1 MCLRSYDYDD
11 DVSDDS
17 GEYYEGGVSFDD
29 SELYE
34 ELLPRIKAAVQ
45 RHPERITQS
54 IMTTARDHGMDS
66 SNSDDDDSVCDEMDT
81 LHFKLR
87 NAVATGNGGGRPRA
101 ATRGNARFAAPFA
114 AGLLLERGYILKR
127 GDTELWLEWLE
138 SEPFDAP
145 DDAMWRS
152 LVLVRQ
158 THHAGDR
165 DAS

>member
-1 MCLRSYDYDD
+1 MTEIDFEPVPDRLP
-11 DVSDDS
+11 S
-17 GEYYEGGVSFDD
+17 GWSGRWRGLGSA
-29 SELYE
+29 
-34 ELLPRIKAAVQ
+34 RGTTGAKAAVQ

-54 IMTTARDHGMDS
+54 IMTTARDHGMDAS
-66 SNSDDDDSVCDEMDT
+66 SSDDGDSEADEMDT

-87 NAVATGNGGGRPRA
+87 NAVATANGGGRPRA

-127 GDTELWLEWLE
+127 GDMERWLEWLE
-138 SEPFDAP
+138 AEPFDAP

-152 LVLVRQ
+152 LMLVRE
-158 THHAGDR
+158 THHAGGR

>member
-1 MCLRSYDYDD
+1 M
-11 DVSDDS
+11 
-17 GEYYEGGVSFDD
+17 
-29 SELYE
+29 
-34 ELLPRIKAAVQ
+34 
-45 RHPERITQS
+45 
-54 IMTTARDHGMDS
+54 
-66 SNSDDDDSVCDEMDT
+66 NS

-114 AGLLLERGYILKR
+114 AGLLLERGCILKR
-127 GDTELWLEWLE
+127 GDTERWLEWLE

-152 LVLVRQ
+152 LMLFRQ

-165 DAS
+165 AVS

>member
-1 MCLRSYDYDD
+1 MCLRSDDYDD

-45 RHPERITQS
+45 RHPERTTQS

-66 SNSDDDDSVCDEMDT
+66 SSSDDGDSEADEMDT

-87 NAVATGNGGGRPRA
+87 NAVATANGGGRPRA
-101 ATRGNARFAAPFA
+101 ATRGNARFAAAFVTLTTAMGRRGCSSRLPPF
-114 AGLLLERGYILKR
+114 GLLPSCTCGALRVQLPP
-127 GDTELWLEWLE
+127 LWRL
-138 SEPFDAP
+138 FAP
-145 DDAMWRS
+145 AFH
-152 LVLVRQ
+152 VY
-158 THHAGDR
+158 
-165 DAS
+165 

>member
-1 MCLRSYDYDD
+1 
-11 DVSDDS
+11 
-17 GEYYEGGVSFDD
+17 
-29 SELYE
+29 
-34 ELLPRIKAAVQ
+34 
-45 RHPERITQS
+45 
-54 IMTTARDHGMDS
+54 MDS
-66 SNSDDDDSVCDEMDT
+66 

-145 DDAMWRS
+145 NDAMWRVY
-152 LVLVRQ
+152 VLRSN
-158 THHAGDR
+158 T
-165 DAS
+165 